1 MTTTSNITTTLNQS
15 AHLNQRR
22 AVEALRAGVPNRDVV
37 RQLKPMQPELERR
50 FGALLQQTESN
61 WQTGQQ
67 AEGLLLEGEFG
78 TGKSHCLEYLRHLA
92 LENHFVC
99 STLVLNKEM
108 PLHNLARI
116 YRGCV
121 ESAVVGD
128 KKGPALTEIVNSYN
142 PNRAPFYPE
151 LFQWA
156 HQEDKDP
163 RIGATLYLFEDC
175 KDENL
180 REKIIAEWT
189 GYPMKVSELRAAL
202 REVDQ
207 HKAYNISR
215 PQTLKIGQRFEFLS
229 RFFRSAGYS
238 GWVILLD
245 ETEIISRY
253 SLQQRGRAYAHLAQL
268 MGLAADTALPGIAG
282 VFAITGDYAGQV
294 LRSGKNDMCS
304 VPGKVKGTKDEDISS
319 DAITGME
326 AIENRPLQLGK
337 PTAAQVL
344 ETHDKVRLA
353 YSEAY
358 EWNAPDVE
366 DKREHLESNSMRQY
380 VRSWI
385 NTWDLQRLYDY
396 QAQTTLEDVVISYEE
411 DADLQEDAPEVE
423 EGSTM

>member
-1 MTTTSNITTTLNQS
+1 MNTY
-15 AHLNQRR
+15 LNQRR

-37 RQLKPMQPELERR
+37 RQLKPMQPELESR
-50 FGALLQQTESN
+50 FADLLQQTQDH

-67 AEGLLLEGEFG
+67 AEGLLLEGGFG
-78 TGKSHCLEYLRHLA
+78 TGKSHCIEYLRHLA
-92 LENHFVC
+92 LENNFVC

-121 ESAVVGD
+121 EAAVVAG
-128 KKGPALTEIVNSYN
+128 KKGPALTEIVNAYN
-142 PNRAPFYPE
+142 PNRAPHYPE
-151 LFQWA
+151 LFQWV
-156 HQEDKDP
+156 HQDDKDP

-189 GYPMKVSELRAAL
+189 GYPMKVQDLRAAL
-202 REVDQ
+202 KEVDQ

-215 PQTLKIGQRFEFLS
+215 PQTMKITQRFEFLS
-229 RFFRSAGYS
+229 RFFRSAGYG

-253 SLQQRGRAYAHLAQL
+253 SLQQRGKAYAHLAQL
-268 MGLAADTALPGIAG
+268 MGLTGGTTIPGVAS
-282 VFAITGDYAGQV
+282 VFAITDDYAGQV
-294 LRSGKNDMCS
+294 LRSGKNDICS
-304 VPGKVKGTKDEDISS
+304 VPGKVKDTKDEDLSG
-319 DAITGME
+319 DAVAGMD
-326 AIENRPLQLGK
+326 AIENRSLQLGR
-337 PTAAQVL
+337 PTAGQVL
-344 ETHDKVRLA
+344 ETHDKVRGA

-358 EWNAPDVE
+358 DWPAPPIE
-366 DKREHLESNSMRQY
+366 NKREHLESNSMRQY

-385 NTWDLQRLYDY
+385 NTWDLRRLYDH
-396 QAQTTLEDVVISYEE
+396 QAETTLENVTMSYEE

-423 EGSTM
+423 EGATL